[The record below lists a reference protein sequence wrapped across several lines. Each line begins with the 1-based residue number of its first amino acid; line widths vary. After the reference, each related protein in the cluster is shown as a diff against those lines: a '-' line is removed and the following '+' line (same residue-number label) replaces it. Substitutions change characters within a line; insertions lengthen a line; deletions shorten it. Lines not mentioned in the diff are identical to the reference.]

1 MSNVISVD
9 FPGTQGPRSVE
20 IEWRIRAYDKAS
32 LNLLE
37 VTHTDKT
44 EAITTSRRLYSQ
56 GYDITVH
63 QHLIEKVADW
73 TYDKDW
79 NEGDT

>member
-9 FPGTQGPRSVE
+9 FPGTPDPRSVDV
-20 IEWRIRAYDKAS
+20 EWRIRAYNRVS

-37 VTHTDKT
+37 STHTDKT
-44 EAITTSRRLYSQ
+44 EAVATSRRLFSQ

-63 QHLIEKVADW
+63 RHVIEKVADW

-79 NEGDT
+79 NEG